1 MSDENESWEE
11 DEWEE
16 DSGAATNDEDLVD
29 VHDYMES
36 EASMV
41 FEPRVWLY
49 VEGIPESRIQT
60 LNSALPDY
68 EIAGPRNQDSD
79 EAVLI
84 RKAAFENK
92 ELFVEECRRVADILA
107 SSADSREWR
116 LSGKYHGD
124 RRDAASYQIEFSGA

>member
-1 MSDENESWEE
+1 MSDEDESREE

-16 DSGAATNDEDLVD
+16 DLVD
-29 VHDYMES
+29 LHDYLEN
-36 EASMV
+36 EVSMV

-49 VEGIPESRIQT
+49 VEGIPESCIRA
-60 LNSALPDY
+60 LNAALPDY

-79 EAVLI
+79 EVVLI

-107 SSADSREWR
+107 SSTDSREWHM
-116 LSGKYHGD
+116 SGKYHGD
-124 RRDAASYQIEFSGA
+124 RRDAASYQIEMSRP